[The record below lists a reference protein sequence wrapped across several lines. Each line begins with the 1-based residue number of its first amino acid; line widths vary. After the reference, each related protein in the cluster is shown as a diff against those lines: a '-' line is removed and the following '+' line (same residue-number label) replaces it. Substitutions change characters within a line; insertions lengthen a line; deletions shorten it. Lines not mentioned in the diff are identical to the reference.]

1 MLKGQYFCCFIVL
14 FYAILYIVY
23 HYIRTKYAKVVIV
36 LKIVVL
42 DSYALNPGDLSW
54 DWLISLGRCE
64 IYDRTPADKIDE
76 RCAGA
81 DIILTNK
88 TPLTRETLEKLHNL
102 KYIALL
108 STGYNIVDCECAK
121 KLGVPV
127 SNIPAYSTNAVA
139 QLTFSLIL
147 EITNAVGIHSES
159 VKNGEWSAC
168 PDFCYWKTPLT
179 ELCGKTIGI
188 VGFGQIGQAVAD
200 IAEAFKMNIIAV
212 SGHETDQS
220 HRKNFRWVDM
230 ETLAKTS
237 DIISFHCPLTEKTTG
252 LVNEDFLAKCKDGA
266 IIINTSRGPVVD
278 DKALADALNSGK
290 IRGAGLDVLTVEP
303 PKAENPLINAKN
315 CFITPHIAWAGFET
329 RERLMNILREN
340 VLAYL
345 DGKPQNV
352 VNK

>member
-1 MLKGQYFCCFIVL
+1 MIF
-14 FYAILYIVY
+14 
-23 HYIRTKYAKVVIV
+23 

-54 DWLISLGRCE
+54 EWLKKTGDCHIYHRTPKDKILERCE
-64 IYDRTPADKIDE
+64 
-76 RCAGA
+76 GA

-88 TPLTRETLEKLHNL
+88 TPLTKDTLSNLPNL

-108 STGYNIVDCECAK
+108 STGYNIVDWEYAREI
-121 KLGVPV
+121 GVPV

-147 EITNAVGIHSES
+147 EITNSVGLHSES
-159 VKNGEWSAC
+159 VKNGEWTSC
-168 PDFCYWKTPLT
+168 PDFCYWKTSLT
-179 ELCGKTIGI
+179 ELCGKTLGI

-200 IAEAFKMNIIAV
+200 IAEAFKMNIVAV

-237 DIISFHCPLTEKTTG
+237 DIISLHCPLTEKTTG
-252 LVNEDFLAKCKDGA
+252 LVNKEFINKCKDGA
-266 IIINTSRGPVVD
+266 IIINTSRGPVVND
-278 DKALADALNSGK
+278 NDLADALNNGK
-290 IRGAGLDVLTVEP
+290 LRGAGLDVLTVEP
-303 PKAENPLINAKN
+303 PKADNPLLSAKN
-315 CFITPHIAWAGFET
+315 CFITPHIAWAAFET
-329 RERLMNILREN
+329 RERLMNILKEN
-340 VLAYL
+340 ISAYL
-345 DGKPQNV
+345 NGTPQNV

>member
-1 MLKGQYFCCFIVL
+1 MYNKLHFKGCDF
-14 FYAILYIVY
+14 
-23 HYIRTKYAKVVIV
+23 

-54 DWLISLGRCE
+54 EWLLELGECHIHHRTPQDKILERCE
-64 IYDRTPADKIDE
+64 
-76 RCAGA
+76 GA

-88 TPLTRETLEKLHNL
+88 TPLTKETLSKLPNL

-108 STGYNIVDCECAK
+108 STGYNIVDWEYAK
-121 KLGVPV
+121 EIGVPV
-127 SNIPAYSTNAVA
+127 SNIPSYSTNAVA

-147 EITNAVGIHSES
+147 EITNAVGLHSES
-159 VKNGEWSAC
+159 VKTGEWSSC

-179 ELCGKTIGI
+179 ELSGKTLGI

-200 IAEAFKMNIIAV
+200 IAEAFKMNVQAV

-220 HRKNFRWVDM
+220 HRKNFKWVDM

-237 DIISFHCPLTEKTTG
+237 DIISFHCPLTEKTIG
-252 LVNEDFLAKCKDGA
+252 LVNKEFIDKCKDSA
-266 IIINTSRGPVVD
+266 IIINTSRGPVVN
-278 DKALADALNSGK
+278 DKDLADALNCGK
-290 IRGAGLDVLTVEP
+290 LLGAGLDVLTVEP
-303 PKAENPLINAKN
+303 PKADNPLLTAKN

-329 RERLMNILREN
+329 RERLMNILKEN
-340 VLAYL
+340 ILAYF

>member
-1 MLKGQYFCCFIVL
+1 MIF
-14 FYAILYIVY
+14 
-23 HYIRTKYAKVVIV
+23 

-54 DWLISLGRCE
+54 DWLTSLGECH
-64 IYDRTPADKIDE
+64 IYDRTPVNKIAE
-76 RCAGA
+76 RVQGA

-88 TPLTRETLEKLHNL
+88 TPLTRETLSTLDNL

-121 KLGVPV
+121 EMGIPV
-127 SNIPAYSTNAVA
+127 SNIPSYSTNAVA

-159 VKNGEWSAC
+159 VKNGEWSSC

-179 ELCGKTIGI
+179 ELCGKTLGI

-200 IAEAFKMNIIAV
+200 IAEAFKMKVIAV

-230 ETLAKTS
+230 ETLTRES
-237 DIISFHCPLTEKTTG
+237 DIISFHCPLTEKTAG
-252 LVNEDFLAKCKDGA
+252 LVNDEFISSCKDGA
-266 IIINTSRGPVVD
+266 IIINTSRGPVID
-278 DKALADALNSGK
+278 DNALANALNSGK
-290 IRGAGLDVLTVEP
+290 LRGAGLDVLSTEP
-303 PKAENPLINAKN
+303 PKNDNPLISAKN

-329 RERLMNILREN
+329 RERLMNILEEN
-340 VLAYL
+340 INAFLG
-345 DGKPQNV
+345 GKPQNV

>member
-1 MLKGQYFCCFIVL
+1 MKF
-14 FYAILYIVY
+14 
-23 HYIRTKYAKVVIV
+23 VI
-36 LKIVVL
+36 L
-42 DSYALNPGDLSW
+42 DSFALNPGDLSW
-54 DWLISLGRCE
+54 DWLKLFGECE
-64 IYDRTPADKIDE
+64 IYDRTPKDKILE
-76 RCAGA
+76 RCMGA
-81 DIILTNK
+81 DVVLTNK
-88 TPLTRETLEKLHNL
+88 TPLTRETLTKLDAL

-108 STGYNIVDCECAK
+108 STGYNVVDCECAK
-121 KLGVPV
+121 EMGVPV

-159 VKNGEWSAC
+159 VRNGEWSNC

-179 ELCGKTIGI
+179 ELCGKTLGI

-200 IAEAFKMNIIAV
+200 IAEAFKMNVIAV
-212 SGHETDQS
+212 SGHEADQS
-220 HRKNFRWVDM
+220 HRKNFSWVDM
-230 ETLAKTS
+230 DTLAKNS

-252 LVNEDFLAKCKDGA
+252 LVNEGFIAKCKDGA

-290 IRGAGLDVLTVEP
+290 LRGAGLDVLTVEP
-303 PKAENPLINAKN
+303 PKKDNPLLSAKN

-329 RERLMNILREN
+329 RERLMNILEEN
-340 VLAYL
+340 VKAYL
-345 DGKPQNV
+345 KGNPQNV

>member
-1 MLKGQYFCCFIVL
+1 MITLKF
-14 FYAILYIVY
+14 
-23 HYIRTKYAKVVIV
+23 VI
-36 LKIVVL
+36 L
-42 DSYALNPGDLSW
+42 DSFALNPGDLSW
-54 DWLISLGRCE
+54 DWLKLLGECE
-64 IYDRTPADKIDE
+64 IYERTPKDKILE
-76 RCAGA
+76 RCMGA
-81 DIILTNK
+81 DVVLTNK
-88 TPLTRETLEKLHNL
+88 TPLTRETLTKLDAL

-108 STGYNIVDCECAK
+108 STGYNVVDCECAK
-121 KLGVPV
+121 EMSVPV

-159 VKNGEWSAC
+159 VRNGEWSNC

-179 ELCGKTIGI
+179 ELCGKTLGI

-200 IAEAFKMNIIAV
+200 IAEAFKMKVVAV

-220 HRKNFRWVDM
+220 HRKNFSWVDM
-230 ETLAKTS
+230 DTLAKNS

-252 LVNEDFLAKCKDGA
+252 LVNEEFIAKCKDGA

-290 IRGAGLDVLTVEP
+290 LRGAGLDVLTVEP
-303 PKAENPLINAKN
+303 PKKDNPLLSAKN

-329 RERLMNILREN
+329 RERLMNILEEN
-340 VLAYL
+340 VKAYL
-345 DGKPQNV
+345 KGNPQNV